1 MKETELLFDL
11 LKKGVSPVQ
20 AVRACKERLES
31 AGFLELPYDEPW
43 KLQKNGRYYVN
54 HHDTTLFAFT
64 VGEGWQETKTPQI
77 RMAAAHTDFPCLRI
91 KPSADVTA
99 CGYAQVNVEVYGGAI
114 LNTWLDRPLG
124 IAGRVAVRTQ
134 DAFAPKIVE
143 FVSEK
148 NLLTI
153 PNLAIHMNR
162 EVNKGVE
169 LNRQTDM
176 LPVFALLPEEEKK
189 ADYFLTF
196 LADELSVEKTDI
208 LDFELT
214 VYCKENPEF
223 IGLNDDFISSP
234 RLDNLTSCAALI
246 SGLMDARRMEGIN
259 LIALFDHEE
268 IGSHTKQGAGSI
280 LLHDMLR
287 RILKELGREQTA
299 EQDLYR
305 SMLLSVDVAHGIH
318 PNQAGKMDLTNK
330 PVLGRGF
337 CIKEAS
343 SQSYATDCE
352 AIAIIQ
358 QICDLKKI
366 PYQKFVNRS
375 DMAGGGTLGSI
386 ASALLPVKTV
396 IDNVGLGLKGA
407 WRDAALQAL
416 ASVGLESR
424 AQEWPA
430 ALSGGQKQRVALAR
444 ALIHRP
450 RLLLLDE
457 PLGALD
463 ALTRLEMQELIVSL
477 WQEHG
482 FTVLLVTHDVS
493 EAVAMA
499 DRVLLIEEKKIGLDL
514 NVDIPRPRRT
524 GSAKLAELE
533 AEVLDRVMKRGDSER
548 APRLFS
554 HG

>member
-1 MKETELLFDL
+1 MNTTAEQLFHL
-11 LKKGVSPVQ
+11 IEKGVSPYQVVEE
-20 AVRACKERLES
+20 AEKRLKE
-31 AGFLELPYDEPW
+31 AGFEKLEFHTAWGLTGG
-43 KLQKNGRYYVN
+43 KSYYMI
-54 HHDTTLFAFT
+54 HHGTTLIAFT
-64 VGEGWQETKTPQI
+64 IPKTLYYRESF

-91 KPSADVTA
+91 KPNPEMEMS
-99 CGYAQVNVEVYGGAI
+99 GYQQLNVEVYGGAI

-134 DAFAPKIVE
+134 DTFAPKIVE

-223 IGLNDDFISSP
+223 IGLADDFISSP

-246 SGLMDARRMEGIN
+246 SGLIDARRTEGIN

-280 LLHDMLR
+280 LLHDMLN
-287 RILKELGREQTA
+287 RILKELDREQTA

-358 QICDLKKI
+358 QICEREKI
-366 PYQKFVNRS
+366 AYQKFVNRS
-375 DMAGGGTLGSI
+375 DMPGGSTLGSI

-396 IDNVGLGLKGA
+396 DIGIPLLAMHSARELMGSADQ
-407 WRDAALQAL
+407 QAL
-416 ASVGLESR
+416 
-424 AQEWPA
+424 
-430 ALSGGQKQRVALAR
+430 K
-444 ALIHRP
+444 
-450 RLLLLDE
+450 D
-457 PLGALD
+457 
-463 ALTRLEMQELIVSL
+463 
-477 WQEHG
+477 
-482 FTVLLVTHDVS
+482 LVT
-493 EAVAMA
+493 AYFTIA
-499 DRVLLIEEKKIGLDL
+499 R
-514 NVDIPRPRRT
+514 
-524 GSAKLAELE
+524 
-533 AEVLDRVMKRGDSER
+533 
-548 APRLFS
+548 
-554 HG
+554 